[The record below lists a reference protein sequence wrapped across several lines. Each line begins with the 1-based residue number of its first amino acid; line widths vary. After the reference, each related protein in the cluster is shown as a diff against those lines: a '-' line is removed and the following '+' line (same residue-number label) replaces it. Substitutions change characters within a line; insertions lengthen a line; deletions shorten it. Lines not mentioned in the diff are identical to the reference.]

1 LQSDL
6 QSASLT
12 GRLSVSLPQAVEPV
26 LGAVQPVLVNLTSL
40 QVSLSVSLTVRLED
54 SLPDLP
60 GAVQPPYGAVQPVSD
75 RKICPT
81 TSFELHLYILT
92 PTSLPIH
99 KSDSRLEGG

>member
-1 LQSDL
+1 MQSDL
-6 QSASLT
+6 QSVSLT

-40 QVSLSVSLTVRLED
+40 QVSLPVSLTVRLAD

-60 GAVQPPYGAVQPVSD
+60 GAVQPVSD

-81 TSFELHLYILT
+81 ASFELHLYILT
-92 PTSLPIH
+92 PTSLPYN
-99 KSDSRLEGG
+99 KSTTQTPFLT